1 MSTSFNSSFR
11 FCVRMVRSLGM
22 SLVGGAMLL
31 LAGCDASF
39 NPKGPYTEKL
49 TIYSV
54 LTTRSDTQFVRVY
67 TTYDPAGYDPSENKL
82 DTYVGNA
89 QVTLVTDSLSTL
101 LPAVVI
107 PRVDKSRY
115 TDDIVGYAAYPYT
128 LRPGK
133 TYTLRVTSEKGN
145 AEASV
150 AVPSRGEIYA
160 NNPYILKTPEK
171 YNEDVSARVR
181 LSRSTHG
188 YLVRIFVEFETKL
201 GSLVTRHRE
210 EIPSAVW
217 TGEGDFFRFEYPVLV
232 RRNESLINEV
242 VYSGVNAYKAF
253 LIDLKSRYGAITV
266 TGATFVLTQVDKS
279 LYIYYNLANGFL
291 DPFSIR
297 ADLPDYTNVQGGLGI
312 FGSIVEDSVYVD
324 LRAIE

>member
-1 MSTSFNSSFR
+1 MFAGTAR
-11 FCVRMVRSLGM
+11 LTGRALA
-22 SLVGGAMLL
+22 GGVLL
-31 LAGCDASF
+31 LAAGCDVAF
-39 NPKGPYTEKL
+39 DPKGPYTEKL
-49 TIYSV
+49 VVYSV

-67 TTYDPAGYDPSENKL
+67 TTYNPSQHDPSENKL
-82 DTYVGNA
+82 DTYVRNA
-89 QVTLVTDSLSTL
+89 RVTLMTDSLSTI

-107 PRVDKSRY
+107 PRVDRSRY

-133 TYTLRVTSEKGN
+133 TYTLRVTSDKGN

-150 AVPSRGEIYA
+150 AVPSRGDVHA
-160 NNPYILKTPEK
+160 NNPYVLKTPEK
-171 YNEDVSARVR
+171 YDEDLSTRVR
-181 LSRSTHG
+181 LSRATYG

-232 RRNESLINEV
+232 RRNEALTYEIA
-242 VYSGVNAYKAF
+242 YSGVNAYKAC

-266 TGATFVLTQVDKS
+266 TGATYVLTQVDKS
-279 LYIYYNLANGFL
+279 LYVYYNLANGFL

-297 ADLPDYTNVQGGLGI
+297 ADLPDFTNVRGGLGI

-324 LRAIE
+324 LRAMN